1 MAISI
6 PEGTYAR
13 IPSRSKIPIKQHI
26 EAEVGVV
33 HVDCRGSW
41 GVVLFNHV
49 DNQFHVRQ
57 GDGIAQLILEKISTN
72 VLEKVQQLDSTTL
85 SRPLMTK
92 IHDFADP
99 KSWVLRMQGIF
110 QVYRNQYSG

>member
-6 PEGTYAR
+6 PDGTYAR

-33 HVDCRGSW
+33 DVDCRGSW

-57 GDGIAQLILEKISTN
+57 GDWIAQLTLEKIDN
-72 VLEKVQQLDSTTL
+72 AVVEEVQELENM
-85 SRPLMTK
+85 SRGASGFGS
-92 IHDFADP
+92 I
-99 KSWVLRMQGIF
+99 GI
-110 QVYRNQYSG
+110 